1 MVTDQKP
8 PEGKEECAMYEHV
21 KWQGKTLKEWQE
33 ALHNTYSLGELY
45 RMVQDGKDLAA
56 LTNVCS

>member
-1 MVTDQKP
+1 
-8 PEGKEECAMYEHV
+8 MYEHV

-33 ALHNTYSLGELY
+33 ILHNTYSLGELY